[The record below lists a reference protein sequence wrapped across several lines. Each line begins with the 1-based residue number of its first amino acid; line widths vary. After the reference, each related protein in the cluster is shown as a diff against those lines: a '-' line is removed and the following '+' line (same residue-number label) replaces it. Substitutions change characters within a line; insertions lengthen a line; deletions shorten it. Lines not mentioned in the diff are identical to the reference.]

1 MENVKITERTLKW
14 INQSKYWREQGLV
27 YCTKCGFKN
36 EDDAKVCAK
45 CGAPLQI
52 SRSEGR
58 RRSNDECFGSHERDW
73 EHKCFGLPHAGSVA
87 GLVFGFIIVL
97 IGIAIILEKSIWNL
111 LWPFIIIIF
120 GSLIIIGAL
129 YGRRRRY

>member
-1 MENVKITERTLKW
+1 LEKTD
-14 INQSKYWREQGLV
+14 LV

-45 CGAPLQI
+45 CGAQLQI
-52 SRSEGR
+52 YRSER
-58 RRSNDECFGSHERDW
+58 KYRSDDECFGSHERDW
-73 EHKCFGLPHAGSVA
+73 EHECFGLPHAGSVV
-87 GLVFGFIIVL
+87 GLIFGFIIVL
-97 IGIAIILEKSIWNL
+97 IGIALILGESIWKL

-129 YGRRRRY
+129 YGKRRRY